1 MKHSTNLNYC
11 QKIFSFFKQNML
23 LLFFG
28 LIMLASDQLTKY
40 FIKRS
45 ALTTTGHLIDITYTT
60 NTGTLFSLFSGT
72 YLINIV
78 FIVLSIFAIMFLTYL
93 LRLKESHL
101 TNFSYILLISG
112 ILGNFID
119 RLLYGSVIDWINIHF
134 WPIFNLADLFLF
146 IGIFLSILF
155 LIKNNSG

>member
-1 MKHSTNLNYC
+1 
-11 QKIFSFFKQNML
+11 
-23 LLFFG
+23 
-28 LIMLASDQLTKY
+28 MLASDQLTKY